1 MKKRRGGKF
10 RFMMY
15 LTKEQCDVS
24 LDVLELSVRAD
35 HCLKRAGYFTMGDL
49 VRAFAN
55 GLELKNIRNCGD
67 RSIRE
72 IKEKMFLY
80 QYYSLPA
87 HRREE
92 YLMEVV
98 LLNMQPSGADE

>member
-1 MKKRRGGKF
+1 M
-10 RFMMY
+10 
-15 LTKEQCDVS
+15 S

-72 IKEKMFLY
+72 IQGKMFLY
-80 QYYSLPA
+80 QSYSLPA